1 MPQGGGRA
9 LFSSKSGV
17 VVVGANVIDMVAYTP
32 SVPKMG
38 ETVLG
43 RDFNVGFGGK
53 GANQAVIAARMPG
66 CEKVSMISSVG
77 DDTFGKQTIDNF
89 SSNGV
94 ITDDVTTSSDCPT
107 GAAAIIVDDASGD
120 NCIVVVMGANDTL
133 DEHK

>member
-1 MPQGGGRA
+1 MYIFFFLKCSAGAHILGLFDVPIFEGVFFCHKGAVGRA

-66 CEKVSMISSVG
+66 CEKVSMISVSVM
-77 DDTFGKQTIDNF
+77 THLE
-89 SSNGV
+89 SRR
-94 ITDDVTTSSDCPT
+94 
-107 GAAAIIVDDASGD
+107 
-120 NCIVVVMGANDTL
+120 
-133 DEHK
+133 